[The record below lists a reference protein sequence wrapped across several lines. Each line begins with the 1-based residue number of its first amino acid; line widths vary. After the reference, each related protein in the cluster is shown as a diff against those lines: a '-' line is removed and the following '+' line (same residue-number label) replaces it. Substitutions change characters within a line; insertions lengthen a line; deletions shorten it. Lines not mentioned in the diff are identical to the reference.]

1 MFFSGHLGDRVE
13 LRMFLTIGEQH
24 EPAAKL
30 ACQLGAVKRCKHE
43 SARPCASSAHAQQRS
58 AMSAAGSSSGCAA
71 LLLLPAQ
78 GSYWLLLR
86 GCLRLLPASIG

>member
-1 MFFSGHLGDRVE
+1 
-13 LRMFLTIGEQH
+13 
-24 EPAAKL
+24 
-30 ACQLGAVKRCKHE
+30 
-43 SARPCASSAHAQQRS
+43 
-58 AMSAAGSSSGCAA
+58 MSAAGSSSGCAA